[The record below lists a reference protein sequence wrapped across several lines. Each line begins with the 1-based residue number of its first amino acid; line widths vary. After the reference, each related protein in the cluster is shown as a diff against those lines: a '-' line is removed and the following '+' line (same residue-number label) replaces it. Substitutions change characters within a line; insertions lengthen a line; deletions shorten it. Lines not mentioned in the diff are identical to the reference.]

1 MRANKCAH
9 GRGALVKLENGR
21 VHTTKLKWS
30 NNSISYGFPY
40 VHSVVK
46 LKKNLGDLRQ
56 EKGWN
61 KSCLLDRNKSLELF
75 NSRALLM
82 DYNFTTRDLPDKWF
96 SVSIFYTWKW
106 MVLAIYCFLCVKKVL
121 FYKFFWLLHKL
132 SPNWPRAGNSSG
144 SISYQALLAAWIY
157 SLFGK
162 VKVIYKHYQKPFP
175 MHTMTKTSL
184 RNKFHL
190 GGRQFA

>member
-1 MRANKCAH
+1 
-9 GRGALVKLENGR
+9 
-21 VHTTKLKWS
+21 
-30 NNSISYGFPY
+30 
-40 VHSVVK
+40 
-46 LKKNLGDLRQ
+46 
-56 EKGWN
+56 
-61 KSCLLDRNKSLELF
+61 
-75 NSRALLM
+75 M

-106 MVLAIYCFLCVKKVL
+106 MVLAIYCFLCVKKVF

-144 SISYQALLAAWIY
+144 SISDQALLAAWIY

-190 GGRQFA
+190 GGNLPKRNLLQCPFLFLPNCSHLCIIWSAEKGADNELFSLDLVVFTLRILHGKCLYRLFKRKIFVQSLKKMKFTLWKMIFTL